1 VQTRPLL
8 GARLVLGTANSNFL
22 TQLSQLRKL
31 SKGIEDKRQKVV
43 FHTLRHTYASWL
55 VERGADLYT
64 VKELMGHK
72 TLAMTERYSH
82 LGENTLKQAVSR
94 LDESL
99 EYSTFETPKVEF

>member
-1 VQTRPLL
+1 MLL
-8 GARLVLGTANSNFL
+8 IIISLESVSKAFFRAVEDLGFN
-22 TQLSQLRKL
+22 KD
-31 SKGIEDKRQKVV
+31 IEDRRQKVV

>member
-1 VQTRPLL
+1 M
-8 GARLVLGTANSNFL
+8 LGTANSNFL

-99 EYSTFETPKVEF
+99 E